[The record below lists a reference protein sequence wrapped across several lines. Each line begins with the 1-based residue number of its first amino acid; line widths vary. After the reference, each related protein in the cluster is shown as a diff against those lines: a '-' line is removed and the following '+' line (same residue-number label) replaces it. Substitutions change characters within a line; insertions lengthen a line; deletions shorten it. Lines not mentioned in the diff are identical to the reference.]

1 MNANLNIDMYDA
13 DVYLRLSKEDGD
25 KEESDSITNQRELIL
40 EFLKSRED
48 IRIHAV
54 RVDDG
59 YSGVNFER
67 PAFQQ
72 MLEDIK
78 TGKVNCVVTKDLS
91 RFGRNHIEVGK
102 YIEKIFPYLGV
113 RFIAVNDRYDSL
125 ADDSQADNIIIPFKN
140 LINDAYC
147 RDISIKIRSNLEA
160 KRRRGDFVGPF
171 APYGYRKSDEDK
183 NKLEI
188 DEEAAEVVRSIFR
201 LYLQGNNA
209 YKIAEKL
216 NKKNVLTPMDYKKES
231 GSAFYTGFKKNM
243 KSQWTHMHILR
254 ILSNPVYTGT
264 LVQGKETTP
273 NYKVKKKVKRDQGK
287 WSRVENT
294 HDAIIAAVD
303 FSNVQEQLEMDT
315 RTGTAKDQVY
325 YLSGVVKCGDC
336 GANMVRK
343 TVPSGKRK
351 FVYYVCGGHK
361 GNKDVCSPH
370 SINAEAL
377 EESVLKLLNCQIRN
391 VTDLGRILDKLDDAQ
406 IRKGEIDKR
415 SRQAAKKKE
424 EIEKYNHLRLDL
436 YEDYKDGLITK
447 EEYLELKEIYENRTQ
462 AAEQI
467 LEAMEVE
474 AAFLADGRENTC
486 GWVNEFKKYGLLERL
501 SREVVISLIA
511 QIFIYEKKEGERYPR
526 IEVQFK
532 YAEEFQASL
541 SLIEELQ
548 EDGVLTEKEECC
560 SGKNGTFSG
569 HPLMKSGSH
578 GDKEGTYGK
587 DE

>member
-1 MNANLNIDMYDA
+1 MNANLNTEVYDA

-40 EFLKSRED
+40 EFLKSKED

-67 PAFQQ
+67 PAFRQ

-113 RFIAVNDRYDSL
+113 RFIAINDNYDSL
-125 ADDSQADNIIIPFKN
+125 TNDAQTNNIIIPFKN

-147 RDISIKIRSNLEA
+147 RDISIKIRSNLEV
-160 KRRRGDFVGPF
+160 KRKKGDFVGPF
-171 APYGYRKSDEDK
+171 APYGYQKSEEDK

-188 DEEAAEVVRSIFR
+188 DEEAAEVVRSIFQM
-201 LYLQGNNA
+201 YLQGSNA

-216 NKKNVLTPMDYKKES
+216 NKKNILTPMDYKKEN
-231 GSAFYTGFKKNM
+231 GSAFYTGFKKNL
-243 KSQWTHMHILR
+243 KSQWTHMHVLR
-254 ILSNPVYTGT
+254 ILGNPVYTGT

-273 NYKVKKKVKRDQGK
+273 NYKVKKKVKRDQSK
-287 WSRVENT
+287 WSQVENA
-294 HDAIIAAVD
+294 HEAIIPTVD
-303 FSNVQEQLEMDT
+303 FQNAQEQLQMDT
-315 RTGTAKDQVY
+315 RTGTEKEKVY

-351 FVYYVCGGHK
+351 FIYYVCGNHK
-361 GNKDVCSPH
+361 GNKNICSSH

-377 EESVLKLLNCQIRN
+377 EESVRKLLNHQIKN
-391 VTDLGRILDKLDDAQ
+391 VTDLGRILDKLEDAQ
-406 IRKGEIDKR
+406 IRKGELGKR
-415 SRQAAKKKE
+415 NRQITKKKE
-424 EIEKYNHLRLDL
+424 EVEKYNHLRLDL
-436 YEDYKDGLITK
+436 YEDYKDELITK
-447 EEYLELKEIYENRTQ
+447 EEYLELKEIYEKRIQT
-462 AAEQI
+462 AEQM

-474 AAFLADGRENTC
+474 MAFLAEGEWSTC
-486 GWVNEFKKYGLLERL
+486 DWINEFKKYGYLESL
-501 SREVVISLIA
+501 SREVVVSLIG
-511 QIFIYEKKEGERYPR
+511 QILVYEKKEGERYPR
-526 IEVQFK
+526 IEIHFK
-532 YAEEFQASL
+532 YADEFQASL
-541 SLIEELQ
+541 SLLEELQ
-548 EDGVLTEKEECC
+548 GKKEGAY
-560 SGKNGTFSG
+560 GKN
-569 HPLMKSGSH
+569 
-578 GDKEGTYGK
+578 E
-587 DE
+587 

>member
-1 MNANLNIDMYDA
+1 MNTNLNTDVYDA

-59 YSGVNFER
+59 YSGVDFER

-78 TGKVNCVVTKDLS
+78 AGKVNCVVTKDLS

-113 RFIAVNDRYDSL
+113 RFIAVNDNYDSITND
-125 ADDSQADNIIIPFKN
+125 AQTNNIIIPFKN

-147 RDISIKIRSNLEA
+147 RDISIKIRSSLEV
-160 KRRRGDFVGPF
+160 KRKRGDFVGPF
-171 APYGYRKSDEDK
+171 APYGYRKTEEDK

-201 LYLQGNNA
+201 MYLQGSNA

-216 NKKNVLTPMDYKKES
+216 NKKNILTPMDYKKEN
-231 GSAFYTGFKKNM
+231 GSAFYTGFKKNL
-243 KSQWTHMHILR
+243 KSQWTHMHVLR
-254 ILSNPVYTGT
+254 ILGNPVYTGT

-273 NYKVKKKVKRDQGK
+273 NYKVKKKVKRDQSK
-287 WSRVENT
+287 WSQVENT
-294 HDAIIAAVD
+294 HEAIIPSVD
-303 FSNVQEQLEMDT
+303 FQNAQEQLQMDT
-315 RTGTAKDQVY
+315 RTGTAKEKVY

-351 FVYYVCGGHK
+351 FIYYVCGSHK
-361 GNKDVCSPH
+361 GNKDICSSH

-377 EESVLKLLNCQIRN
+377 EESVLKLLNYQIKN
-391 VTDLGRILDKLDDAQ
+391 VADLGRILDKLEEAQ
-406 IRKGEIDKR
+406 IKKGEIETLKDTSMPFGRKEEKR
-415 SRQAAKKKE
+415 NRQITKKKE
-424 EIEKYNHLRLDL
+424 EVQKYNHLRLGL

-447 EEYLELKEIYENRTQ
+447 EEYLELKEIYEKRTR
-462 AAEQI
+462 AAEQS

-474 AAFLADGRENTC
+474 MAFFADGEKDTC
-486 GWVNEFKKYGLLERL
+486 GWINEFKKYGYLECL
-501 SREVVISLIA
+501 SREVVVSLIE
-511 QIFIYEKKEGERYPR
+511 QILVYEKKEGERYPR
-526 IEVQFK
+526 IEIHFK
-532 YAEEFQASL
+532 YEDEFQTSVNML
-541 SLIEELQ
+541 EELHG
-548 EDGVLTEKEECC
+548 ETFTGYTGGVSASDGK
-560 SGKNGTFSG
+560 
-569 HPLMKSGSH
+569 
-578 GDKEGTYGK
+578 KEGTYGK

>member
-1 MNANLNIDMYDA
+1 MNANLNTEVYDA

-40 EFLKSRED
+40 EFLKSKED

-67 PAFQQ
+67 PAFRQ

-113 RFIAVNDRYDSL
+113 RFIAINDNYDSL
-125 ADDSQADNIIIPFKN
+125 TNDAQTNNIIIPFKN

-147 RDISIKIRSNLEA
+147 RDISIKIRSNLEV
-160 KRRRGDFVGPF
+160 KRKKGDFVGPF
-171 APYGYRKSDEDK
+171 APYGYQKSEEDK

-188 DEEAAEVVRSIFR
+188 DEEAAEVVRSIFQM
-201 LYLQGNNA
+201 YLQGSNA

-216 NKKNVLTPMDYKKES
+216 NKKNILTPMDYKKEN
-231 GSAFYTGFKKNM
+231 GSAFYTGFKKNL
-243 KSQWTHMHILR
+243 KSQWTHMHVLR
-254 ILSNPVYTGT
+254 ILGNPVYTGT

-273 NYKVKKKVKRDQGK
+273 NYKVKKKVKRDQSK
-287 WSRVENT
+287 WSQVENA
-294 HDAIIAAVD
+294 HEAIIPTVD
-303 FSNVQEQLEMDT
+303 FQNAQEQLQMDT
-315 RTGTAKDQVY
+315 RTGTEKEKVY

-351 FVYYVCGGHK
+351 FIYYVCGNHK
-361 GNKDVCSPH
+361 GNKNICSSH

-377 EESVLKLLNCQIRN
+377 EESVRKLLNHQIKN
-391 VTDLGRILDKLDDAQ
+391 VTDLGRILDKLEDAQ
-406 IRKGEIDKR
+406 IRKGELGKR
-415 SRQAAKKKE
+415 NRQITKKKE
-424 EIEKYNHLRLDL
+424 EVEKYNHLRLEL
-436 YEDYKDGLITK
+436 YEDYKDELITK
-447 EEYLELKEIYENRTQ
+447 EEYLELKEIYEKRIQT
-462 AAEQI
+462 AEQM

-474 AAFLADGRENTC
+474 MAFLAEGEWSTC
-486 GWVNEFKKYGLLERL
+486 DWINEFKKYGYLESL
-501 SREVVISLIA
+501 SREVVVSLIG
-511 QIFIYEKKEGERYPR
+511 QILVYEKKEGERYPR
-526 IEVQFK
+526 IEIHFK
-532 YAEEFQASL
+532 YADEFQASL
-541 SLIEELQ
+541 SLLEELQ
-548 EDGVLTEKEECC
+548 GE
-560 SGKNGTFSG
+560 TFTG
-569 HPLMKSGSH
+569 DTGSLSANH
-578 GDKEGTYGK
+578 GEKEGTYGK
-587 DE
+587 DK

>member
-1 MNANLNIDMYDA
+1 MNTNLNTDVYNA

-78 TGKVNCVVTKDLS
+78 AGKVNCVVTKDLS

-113 RFIAVNDRYDSL
+113 RFIAINDNYDSL
-125 ADDSQADNIIIPFKN
+125 TNDAQTNNIIIPFKN

-147 RDISIKIRSNLEA
+147 RDISTKIRSNLEV
-160 KRRRGDFVGPF
+160 KRKRGDFVGPF
-171 APYGYRKSDEDK
+171 APYGYRKSEADK

-201 LYLQGNNA
+201 MYLQGSNA

-216 NKKNVLTPMDYKKES
+216 NKKNILTPMDYKKES
-231 GSAFYTGFKKNM
+231 GSAFYTGFKKNL
-243 KSQWTHMHILR
+243 KSQWTHMNILR
-254 ILSNPVYTGT
+254 ILGNPVYTGT

-273 NYKVKKKVKRDQGK
+273 NYKVKKKVKRDQNK
-287 WSRVENT
+287 WSRVENA
-294 HDAIIAAVD
+294 HEAIMPLVD
-303 FSNVQEQLEMDT
+303 FLTVQEQLQMDT
-315 RTGTAKDQVY
+315 RTGTAKEKVY
-325 YLSGVVKCGDC
+325 CLSGIVKCGDC

-351 FVYYVCGGHK
+351 FIYYVCGSHK
-361 GNKDVCSPH
+361 GNKDVCSSH
-370 SINAEAL
+370 SINAVAL
-377 EESVLKLLNCQIRN
+377 EESVLKLLNHQINN
-391 VTDLGRILDKLDDAQ
+391 VADLRKILEKADHAKISQ
-406 IRKGEIDKR
+406 GEMGVRKDTSMPFGVKEEKKG
-415 SRQAAKKKE
+415 RQAVRKKE
-424 EIEKYNHLRLDL
+424 EIQKYTRLRMGL

-447 EEYLELKEIYENRTQ
+447 EEYLELKEIYGKRIQT
-462 AAEQI
+462 AEQM
-467 LEAMEVE
+467 LDAMEVE
-474 AAFLADGRENTC
+474 LAFLADGERREC
-486 GWVNEFKKYGLLERL
+486 DWISQFKKYGRLESI
-501 SREVVISLIA
+501 SREVAVFLIE
-511 QIFIYEKKEGERYPR
+511 QILVYEKKEGERYPR
-526 IEVQFK
+526 IEIHFK
-532 YAEEFQASL
+532 YADEFQDSL
-541 SLIEELQ
+541 SIVKELH
-548 EDGVLTEKEECC
+548 
-560 SGKNGTFSG
+560 GK
-569 HPLMKSGSH
+569 M
-578 GDKEGTYGK
+578 EGAYG
-587 DE
+587 ENE

>member
-1 MNANLNIDMYDA
+1 MNANLNTEVYDA

-113 RFIAVNDRYDSL
+113 RFIAINDNYDSITND
-125 ADDSQADNIIIPFKN
+125 AQTNNIIIPFKN

-147 RDISIKIRSNLEA
+147 RDISIKIRSNLEI
-160 KRRRGDFVGPF
+160 KRKRGDFVGPF
-171 APYGYRKSDEDK
+171 APFGYQKSEEDK

-201 LYLQGNNA
+201 MYLQGSNA
-209 YKIAEKL
+209 HKIAEKL
-216 NKKNVLTPMDYKKES
+216 NKKNILTPMDYKKEK
-231 GSAFYTGFKKNM
+231 GSAFYTGFKKNL
-243 KSQWTHMHILR
+243 KSQWTHMHVLR
-254 ILSNPVYTGT
+254 ILGNPVYAGT

-273 NYKVKKKVKRDQGK
+273 NYKVKKKVKRDQSK
-287 WSRVENT
+287 WSQVEHT
-294 HDAIIAAVD
+294 HEAIIPSVD
-303 FSNVQEQLEMDT
+303 FQNVQEQLKMDT
-315 RTGTAKDQVY
+315 RTGTAKERVY
-325 YLSGVVKCGDC
+325 YLSGIVKCGDC

-351 FVYYVCGGHK
+351 FIYYVCGGHK
-361 GNKDVCSPH
+361 GNKDICSSH
-370 SINAEAL
+370 NINAEAL
-377 EESVLKLLNCQIRN
+377 EESVLRLLNYQIKD
-391 VTDLGRILDKLDDAQ
+391 VTDLGRILDKLEDAQ
-406 IRKGEIDKR
+406 IRKGEIKTLKDTSMPFGRKEEKR
-415 SRQAAKKKE
+415 NRQITKKKE
-424 EIEKYNHLRLDL
+424 EIQKYNHLRLDL

-447 EEYLELKEIYENRTQ
+447 EEYLELKEIYEKRTQ
-462 AAEQI
+462 AAEQV

-474 AAFLADGRENTC
+474 MAFFADGDENTC
-486 GWVNEFKKYGLLERL
+486 GWINEFKKYGYLECL
-501 SREVVISLIA
+501 SREVVVSLIE
-511 QIFIYEKKEGERYPR
+511 QILVYEKKKGERYPR
-526 IEVQFK
+526 IEIHFK
-532 YAEEFQASL
+532 YADEFQASL
-541 SLIEELQ
+541 NLLEELH
-548 EDGVLTEKEECC
+548 EE
-560 SGKNGTFSG
+560 TFLG
-569 HPLMKSGSH
+569 HTASLSVNH
-578 GDKEGTYGK
+578 GEKEGTYGK

>member
-1 MNANLNIDMYDA
+1 
-13 DVYLRLSKEDGD
+13 
-25 KEESDSITNQRELIL
+25 
-40 EFLKSRED
+40 
-48 IRIHAV
+48 
-54 RVDDG
+54 
-59 YSGVNFER
+59 
-67 PAFQQ
+67 
-72 MLEDIK
+72 
-78 TGKVNCVVTKDLS
+78 
-91 RFGRNHIEVGK
+91 
-102 YIEKIFPYLGV
+102 
-113 RFIAVNDRYDSL
+113 
-125 ADDSQADNIIIPFKN
+125 
-140 LINDAYC
+140 
-147 RDISIKIRSNLEA
+147 
-160 KRRRGDFVGPF
+160 
-171 APYGYRKSDEDK
+171 
-183 NKLEI
+183 
-188 DEEAAEVVRSIFR
+188 
-201 LYLQGNNA
+201 
-209 YKIAEKL
+209 
-216 NKKNVLTPMDYKKES
+216 
-231 GSAFYTGFKKNM
+231 
-243 KSQWTHMHILR
+243 MHILR

-273 NYKVKKKVKRDQGK
+273 NYKVKKKVKRDKGR

-294 HDAIIAAVD
+294 HEAIVAAVD

-315 RTGTAKDQVY
+315 RTGTAKEQVY
-325 YLSGVVKCGDC
+325 HLSGVVKCGDC

-361 GNKDVCSPH
+361 GNKDICSPH
-370 SINAEAL
+370 SINVEAL
-377 EESVLKLLNCQIRN
+377 EESVLKLLNSQIRN

-447 EEYLELKEIYENRTQ
+447 EEYLELKEIYENRIQ

-474 AAFLADGRENTC
+474 AAFLAGGREDTC
-486 GWVNEFKKYGLLERL
+486 SWVNEFKKYGLLERL

-511 QIFIYEKKEGERYPR
+511 QIFVYEKKEGERYPR

-541 SLIEELQ
+541 GLLEELQ
-548 EDGVLTEKEECC
+548 KDGDLSVKEESC
-560 SGKNGTFSG
+560 SGEEGTLSG
-569 HPLMKSGSH
+569 HPLMQTVSH

>member
-1 MNANLNIDMYDA
+1 MNINLNTDVYHA
-13 DVYLRLSKEDGD
+13 DIYLRLSREDGD

-113 RFIAVNDRYDSL
+113 RFIAVNDNYDSL
-125 ADDSQADNIIIPFKN
+125 TNDTQTNNIIIPFKN

-147 RDISIKIRSNLEA
+147 RDISMKIRSNLEV
-160 KRRRGDFVGPF
+160 KRKRGDFVGPF
-171 APYGYRKSDEDK
+171 APYGYRKAKEDK

-188 DEEAAEVVRSIFR
+188 DEEAAEVVRSVFQM
-201 LYLQGNNA
+201 YLQGSNS

-216 NKKNVLTPMDYKKES
+216 NKKNILTPMDYKKEN
-231 GSAFYTGFKKNM
+231 GSAFYTGFKKKL

-254 ILSNPVYTGT
+254 ILGNPVYTGM
-264 LVQGKETTP
+264 LIQGKETTP
-273 NYKVKKKVKRDQGK
+273 NYKVKKKVKRDQSK
-287 WSRVENT
+287 WSQVENT
-294 HDAIIAAVD
+294 HKAIITSVD
-303 FSNVQEQLEMDT
+303 FQNAQEQLQMDT
-315 RTGTAKDQVY
+315 RTGNAKEKVY

-351 FVYYVCGGHK
+351 FIYYVCGSHK
-361 GNKDVCSPH
+361 GNKDICSSH
-370 SINAEAL
+370 NINAEAL
-377 EESVLKLLNCQIRN
+377 EESILKLLNYQIKN
-391 VTDLGRILDKLDDAQ
+391 VTDLGRILDKLEDAQ
-406 IRKGEIDKR
+406 IRKGEIEKKN
-415 SRQAAKKKE
+415 RQITKKKE
-424 EIEKYNHLRLDL
+424 EVQKYNHLRLDL
-436 YEDYKDGLITK
+436 YEDYKEGLITR
-447 EEYLELKEIYENRTQ
+447 EEYLELKEIYETRAR
-462 AAEQI
+462 AAEQS

-474 AAFLADGRENTC
+474 MAFFADGEGGIC
-486 GWVNEFKKYGLLERL
+486 SWINEFKRYGYLECL
-501 SREVVISLIA
+501 SREVVIFLIE
-511 QIFIYEKKEGERYPR
+511 QILVYEKKDGERYPR
-526 IEVQFK
+526 IEIRFK
-532 YAEEFQASL
+532 YEDEFQASVNML
-541 SLIEELQ
+541 EELH
-548 EDGVLTEKEECC
+548 EEILTGHTG
-560 SGKNGTFSG
+560 SLSVNGG
-569 HPLMKSGSH
+569 ER
-578 GDKEGTYGK
+578 EGTYGK
-587 DE
+587 NE

>member
-1 MNANLNIDMYDA
+1 MNTNLNNAVYDA

-25 KEESDSITNQRELIL
+25 KEESDSITNQREFIL
-40 EFLKSRED
+40 EYLKYRED

-72 MLEDIK
+72 MLDDIK

-113 RFIAVNDRYDSL
+113 RFIAINDNYDSL
-125 ADDSQADNIIIPFKN
+125 TNDEQTNNIIIPFKN

-147 RDISIKIRSNLEA
+147 RDISIKIRSNLEV
-160 KRRRGDFVGPF
+160 KRKRGDFVGPF
-171 APYGYRKSDEDK
+171 APYGYQKSEEDK

-188 DEEAAEVVRSIFR
+188 DEEAAEVVRSVFR
-201 LYLQGNNA
+201 MYLQGNNA

-216 NKKNVLTPMDYKKES
+216 NKKNILTPMDYKKEN
-231 GSAFYTGFKKNM
+231 GSAFYTGFKKNI
-243 KSQWTHMHILR
+243 KSRWTHMHVLR
-254 ILSNPVYTGT
+254 ILGNPVYTGT

-273 NYKVKKKVKRDQGK
+273 NYKVKKKVKRDQSK
-287 WSRVENT
+287 WSQVENA
-294 HDAIIAAVD
+294 HEAIISLVD
-303 FSNVQEQLEMDT
+303 FQNAQEQLQMDT
-315 RTGTAKDQVY
+315 RTGTAKEKVY
-325 YLSGVVKCGDC
+325 YLSGIVKCGDC

-351 FVYYVCGGHK
+351 FVYYVCGSHK
-361 GNKDVCSPH
+361 GNKHICSSH

-377 EESVLKLLNCQIRN
+377 EENVLKLLNYQIRN
-391 VTDLGRILDKLDDAQ
+391 VTDLAEILEKLDDAQ
-406 IRKGEIDKR
+406 VRQGEMDKKNK
-415 SRQAAKKKE
+415 QAAKKRKE
-424 EIEKYNHLRLDL
+424 IQKYNHMRLEL

-447 EEYLELKEIYENRTQ
+447 EEYLELKEVYEKRTQ
-462 AAEQI
+462 AAGQI

-474 AAFLADGRENTC
+474 MAFLDDGERNTC
-486 GWVNEFKKYGLLERL
+486 DWINEFRKYGYLECL
-501 SREVVISLIA
+501 SREVVVSLIE
-511 QIFIYEKKEGERYPR
+511 QILVYEKKEGERYPR
-526 IEVQFK
+526 IEIHFK
-532 YAEEFQASL
+532 YADEIQAYL
-541 SLIEELQ
+541 NLVEELN
-548 EDGVLTEKEECC
+548 
-560 SGKNGTFSG
+560 GKR
-569 HPLMKSGSH
+569 
-578 GDKEGTYGK
+578 ERVYGK